1 MLVHINLPGP
11 DTDDVVDI
19 VSADGHTLTATPA
32 DADLVVTT
40 APAAPLAVAPGATIL
55 QFGGPLRL
63 PTGTHVATQVL
74 DASFCTTPAAQ
85 VLGVD
90 LMARATLLT
99 DPPRTAIVGAGRTDV
114 VPLVTNAHGQHLAL
128 LFPHARDGWHWWV
141 HENSLD
147 TLPWIDAA
155 VEHLVSQVARLR
167 VGA

>member
-11 DTDDVVDI
+11 DAGDVVDI
-19 VSADGHTLTATPA
+19 VSSDGHTLTATPE

-40 APAAPLAVAPGATIL
+40 VPTAPSAVPPGATIL

-63 PTGTHVATQVL
+63 PTGTHVPTQVL
-74 DASFCTTPAAQ
+74 DNSFRTTPAAQ

-99 DPPRTAIVGAGRTDV
+99 DPPRTAIVGAGQTDV

-128 LFPHARDGWHWWV
+128 LFPHSRGGWHWWV
-141 HENSLD
+141 HESSLD

-155 VEHLVSQVARLR
+155 VEQLASQEARLR

>member
-11 DTDDVVDI
+11 DADEVVDI
-19 VSADGHTLTATPA
+19 VSSDGHTLTATPV
-32 DADLVVTT
+32 DADLVVTCV
-40 APAAPLAVAPGATIL
+40 PADPLVLAAGATIL

-63 PTGTHVATQVL
+63 PTGTHVPTQVL
-74 DASFCTTPAAQ
+74 DASFRTTPAAQ

-99 DPPRTAIVGAGRTDV
+99 DPPRTAIVGAGQADV

-128 LFPHARDGWHWWV
+128 LVPHPRDGWHWWV
-141 HENSLD
+141 HESTLD
-147 TLPWIDAA
+147 PLPWIDAA
-155 VEHLVSQVARLR
+155 VEQLVSQEARLR